1 MDKTKVSSTIEK
13 RQEHISDKMRKSLF
27 EIKRMLDKDLGME
40 INKVKLLKVL
50 IYRKR

>member
-1 MDKTKVSSTIEK
+1 
-13 RQEHISDKMRKSLF
+13 MRKSLF

-50 IYRKR
+50 IYRSTDGELIRIPRKRGDCS